1 MKVHRMPERFEIQS
15 VSEDEIV
22 AAFTLVRAELVKAVA
37 RSHDHEV
44 VYESRESGRVGR
56 VTLQPLRP
64 NTDYSVSLSVPG
76 EETGVHVVRTLPQ
89 PRGAQRA
96 EFAVIADP
104 HLTIGHENKHGRLFM
119 ESEAILRQLVADV
132 NRRKIDFVLMPG
144 DVTHNGSAEEMALA
158 GSILE
163 VLECSLFVTPGDH
176 DMDGGKRHIYDTF
189 GPGQWVKRLK
199 GFTVI
204 GCDMVDPG
212 TGRSDFCLGPKGID
226 HVVSAL
232 ASAEGIVILLCHR
245 QFNPDDYIRGK
256 ASAIAD
262 HELFAKRALPKLA
275 GPAIAYVGHKNL
287 PARHRRE
294 NLLQLNVPQPV
305 QYPCGFLR
313 VRCFENGLYHN
324 YVPLFSEVLNDASR
338 VTANAFGADSCSE
351 SYRRGRGHHVWN
363 FVWDHRSGR
372 VISSRATAE
381 VKNGEAARA

>member
-1 MKVHRMPERFEIQS
+1 MPERFEIQS
-15 VSEDEIV
+15 VSENEIV
-22 AAFTLVRAELVKAVA
+22 AAFTLVRPEFVKAVV

-44 VYESRESGRVGR
+44 ACESRECERIGR
-56 VTLQPLRP
+56 VTLQSLRP
-64 NTDYSVSLSVPG
+64 DTDYSVSLSVPG
-76 EETGVHVVRTLPQ
+76 EESCVHVVRTLPKPQ
-89 PRGAQRA
+89 GAQLA

-104 HLTIGHENKHGRLFM
+104 HVTVCNENKHGRLFM
-119 ESEAILRQLVADV
+119 ESEAILRQIVADV
-132 NRRKIDFVLMPG
+132 NLRKTDFVLLPG

-158 GSILE
+158 GGILD
-163 VLECSLFVTPGDH
+163 VLECPLLVTPGDH
-176 DMDGGKRHIYDTF
+176 DMDEGKRHIYDTF
-189 GPGQWVKRLK
+189 GPGQWVKRLN

-212 TGRSDFCLGPKGID
+212 TGRADFCLGSKGIN
-226 HVVSAL
+226 HVISAL
-232 ASAEGIVILLCHR
+232 ESAEGIVILLCHR
-245 QFNPDDYIRGK
+245 QLAPDDYIRGK
-256 ASAIAD
+256 ASAMGD

-351 SYRRGRGHHVWN
+351 SYRRGRGHHIWN
-363 FVWDHRSGR
+363 FVWDPRSGH
-372 VISSRATAE
+372 VTSSMATE
-381 VKNGEAARA
+381 KVKNEEAAKT